1 MPSPAYLAFGIELE
15 LSLVSSKKVSSWSSM
30 AKDISHRLSK
40 KGVSNQVTENPDHAY
55 QVWSI
60 VQEITIPSLPA
71 KNKWGVEL
79 VSPIFTL
86 DSSWLTDLEVIFSEI
101 RKVYKIQTSSQ
112 CSTHIHVSQLGHDMS
127 PHQLAALAQAALV
140 YEPCLDILVPGER
153 STAYWCRSNRQNP
166 FLAIMHSLSHCL
178 DQLEVASAQEDGVGA
193 IVESMCLFPASSPY
207 GRAHGLKKDFIHGKV
222 YKWNLA
228 RLLSPDAEARTV
240 EYRQPAG
247 STCAEDAMGWA
258 LLTLCFIVGSFE
270 SRSGSASSLDDV
282 TLWAEFWEHLCR
294 GADALNL
301 DTFMLDYLRSFLDM
315 RAKK

>member
-1 MPSPAYLAFGIELE
+1 
-15 LSLVSSKKVSSWSSM
+15 
-30 AKDISHRLSK
+30 
-40 KGVSNQVTENPDHAY
+40 
-55 QVWSI
+55 
-60 VQEITIPSLPA
+60 
-71 KNKWGVEL
+71 
-79 VSPIFTL
+79 
-86 DSSWLTDLEVIFSEI
+86 
-101 RKVYKIQTSSQ
+101 
-112 CSTHIHVSQLGHDMS
+112 
-127 PHQLAALAQAALV
+127 
-140 YEPCLDILVPGER
+140 
-153 STAYWCRSNRQNP
+153 
-166 FLAIMHSLSHCL
+166 MHSLPHCL
-178 DQLEVASAQEDGVGA
+178 DQIEVASVQEDGIGA
-193 IVESMCLFPASSPY
+193 VVESMCLFPASSPY

-228 RLLSPDAEARTV
+228 RLLSPDAEARTI

-258 LLTLCFIVGSFE
+258 LLTLCFIEGSFD